1 VDCPGATLRPGPVTV
16 VATNTG
22 SSEHDVV
29 FSEGGAE
36 IGRSHVLKPG
46 EQQTLTIQ
54 ATAGGP
60 IRLECTVPGHAAA
73 GMRASVLVAG
83 R

>member
-1 VDCPGATLRPGPVTV
+1 M
-16 VATNTG
+16 
-22 SSEHDVV
+22 
-29 FSEGGAE
+29 
-36 IGRSHVLKPG
+36 GRSHVLEPG
-46 EQQTLTIQ
+46 QQQTLTIQ

-60 IRLECTVPGHAAA
+60 ISLECTGPGHAAA